1 MSSSIEPSA
10 SPHSSSS
17 SSLERSSTEDPVEC
31 SVCGQQFDDMA
42 EMQKHMLTEHIQK
55 GDLPREQS

>member
-10 SPHSSSS
+10 SSHSSSS

-31 SVCGQQFDDMA
+31 CVCGQQFDDMA
-42 EMQKHMLTEHIQK
+42 EMQKHMLTKHIQN

>member
-10 SPHSSSS
+10 SSHSSSS
-17 SSLERSSTEDPVEC
+17 SSLERSSTDDPVEC

-55 GDLPREQS
+55 GDLQNEEH